1 MSQHIRLRPGWPG
14 ASTMPPLGCECPAP
28 AVSRQEGGQGR
39 LSGSGNELIS
49 FGCPEQTE
57 AQPRGVSLEE
67 GLPPHACSGEWGGG
81 GEV

>member
-14 ASTMPPLGCECPAP
+14 TSTMPPVP
-28 AVSRQEGGQGR
+28 AVSWQEEDQGR

-57 AQPRGVSLEE
+57 ARPRGVSLEE
-67 GLPPHACSGEWGGG
+67 GLPPHLCPGEWGDR